1 MSQNILSDI
10 QVKNLKQ
17 HFENEFI
24 FLSISGAHLYGF
36 KSFNSDL
43 DIRGVH
49 LPQLSE
55 ILRYFNTTDTL
66 EKSFIDNKIWPE
78 EIDLVSH
85 SLIKF
90 LYLLTKK
97 PNGYILEQIFSP
109 LIIHSTPLHKKLQE
123 LAKLTITKEL
133 HYHYNGFFQN
143 QTKLLT
149 NQKKEI
155 KLCLYQIRIIC
166 TAVFLARTGKI
177 NANLSECNNHI
188 QLFDQDKL
196 QELINLKKSGEKN
209 NLPTENLKKY
219 WLDQIQDK
227 ESLIT
232 IELLNSQL
240 PNFDPKQTR
249 QKIDDFLNHFVK
261 LKYCK

>member
-1 MSQNILSDI
+1 MPENILSQLQI
-10 QVKNLKQ
+10 KSLKAN
-17 HFENEFI
+17 FDNEFV

-36 KSFNSDL
+36 ESHNSDL

-49 LPQLSE
+49 LPKLCE

-90 LYLLTKK
+90 LYLLIKK

-109 LIIHSTPLHKKLQE
+109 LIIYSTPLHKKLQE
-123 LAKLTITKEL
+123 IAKFTITKEL
-133 HYHYNGFFQN
+133 AFHYNGFFQN
-143 QTKLLT
+143 QTKSLT

-166 TAVFLARTGKI
+166 TAVFLTRTGKI
-177 NANLSECNNHI
+177 NANLSQCNNHI
-188 QLFDQDKL
+188 QLFDQNKL

-209 NLPTENLKKY
+209 NFPTESLKKY
-219 WLDQIQDK
+219 WLNQIQEK
-227 ESLIT
+227 EILIT
-232 IELLNSQL
+232 NELLASQL
-240 PNFDPKQTR
+240 PNFDPKETR